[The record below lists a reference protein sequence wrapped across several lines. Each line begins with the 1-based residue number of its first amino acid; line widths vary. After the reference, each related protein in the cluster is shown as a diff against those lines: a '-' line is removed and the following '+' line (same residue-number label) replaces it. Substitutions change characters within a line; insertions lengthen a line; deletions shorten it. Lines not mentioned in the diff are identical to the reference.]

1 MKIPVAAM
9 LVTNIAAPAAAQ
21 QWQWPDKPKNLQ
33 VVNLN
38 IEMFPEFAFSYVH
51 LANYFEGRGNI
62 QAAMENCE
70 QAVKLNPKD
79 ERLRRQLERPQAKE
93 NRR

>member
-9 LVTNIAAPAAAQ
+9 LVTIVAAPAAAQ
-21 QWQWPDKPKNLQ
+21 QWQWPDKPVNLQ
-33 VVNLN
+33 VVKLN
-38 IEMFPEFAFSYVH
+38 IEMFPGFAFSCVH
-51 LANYFEGRGNI
+51 LADDFEGRGNI
-62 QAAMENCE
+62 RAAMENYE

-79 ERLRRQLERPQAKE
+79 ERLRRQLERLQAKE